1 MEIKEDEWEFE
12 KIVDN
17 YFNNGVLL
25 LNIRC
30 VGDTLGEDNI
40 LEKDVPI

>member
-25 LNIRC
+25 LKVRY
-30 VGDTLGEDNI
+30 VGDTLFKDNI
-40 LEKDVPI
+40 I